1 MNITLT
7 IIDKDGKEAQM
18 TFFEIV
24 AISKDSKN
32 PEKSLIH
39 TNGEQFLCTLSFA
52 ELWEKLKNIKG

>member
-7 IIDKDGKEAQM
+7 IINKEGKEAQM
-18 TFFEIV
+18 TFFEIL

-32 PEKSLIH
+32 PEKSIIH

>member
-7 IIDKDGKEAQM
+7 IIDKDGKESQM

-32 PEKSLIH
+32 PEKSIIH
-39 TNGEQFLCTLSFA
+39 TNGDKFLCTLSFG
-52 ELWEKLKNIKG
+52 ELWDKLKNIKG